1 MEKMPEILEGFSQV
15 EYLLIFNAIVFG
27 AIAGEYFSGWGNLL
41 RHRHETKFSPIQ
53 FAWSAFAFLLLIQ
66 NWFGSWPR
74 AKFVNDNALYFYFSL
89 IPLLLFYLMSILMF
103 PEKNDN
109 ENQQLDFKKHYDS
122 NSRALFILFGL
133 YLTFTIVGSYIYK
146 DVGNVLAQNI
156 IRSSAIVL
164 CVFAA
169 IFNEKKW
176 IHIIFLIMHYIG
188 LIIFIYQL
196 AR

>member
-1 MEKMPEILEGFSQV
+1 MPEILEGFSQV
-15 EYLLIFNAIVFG
+15 EYLIIFSAIVFG

-41 RHRHETKFSPIQ
+41 RYRHKTKFSPIQ
-53 FAWSAFAFLLLIQ
+53 FAWSIFAFLLLIQ

-103 PEKNDN
+103 PERKKEKDHVLN
-109 ENQQLDFKKHYDS
+109 FKEHYNK
-122 NSRALFILFGL
+122 NSRALFIVFGI
-133 YLTFTIVGSYIYK
+133 YLLFTIVGSYVYK

-156 IRSSAIVL
+156 LRTIAIAL
-164 CVFAA
+164 CIFGA

-176 IHIIFLIMHYIG
+176 IHVIFLTMHYIG